1 MDEPQEPK
9 MTPFDQMLSD
19 DNLQLLKA
27 SIPYAPLQMQ
37 GVLSIFAKFKELQHV
52 CSISRRPPAM
62 RMMSQES
69 GTALPEMLQD
79 IGRYTNGNMKET
91 FESLSNT
98 FAMMEMFQTL
108 QATGALQNYNQEGDA
123 DHESMDE

>member
-9 MTPFDQMLSD
+9 MTPFDRMLSD
-19 DNLQLLKA
+19 DSLQLLKA

-37 GVLSIFAKFKELQHV
+37 GVLSVFAKLKELQHV
-52 CSISRRPPAM
+52 FSLSRRPPAM
-62 RMMSQES
+62 RMMSQDS

-91 FESLSNT
+91 FENLSNT
-98 FAMMEMFQTL
+98 LAMMKMFQTL
-108 QATGALQNYNQEGDA
+108 QTSSALQNYNQEGEEDY
-123 DHESMDE
+123 ERMDE